1 MAYDRHD
8 DVTAYVLEF
17 DDYPGLTVSVRK
29 PGLDGLRAVDAAM
42 PALQVPGV
50 PPRVQLAAFALL
62 ADALAESLV
71 DWDLLNSGQPVPA
84 TRAGIGRQDPD
95 FLADLFKAWA
105 MVAATPAGA
114 AQQQQQAE
122 AEQVD
127 EPPPVPE
134 IEAEL
139 PMEVSAA

>member
-1 MAYDRHD
+1 MAYDRHEAL
-8 DVTAYVLEF
+8 TAYVLEF
-17 DDYPGLTVSVRK
+17 DDYPGLTVRVRK

-105 MVAATPAGA
+105 MVANTAPSAAGA
-114 AQQQQQAE
+114 EQQAE
-122 AEQVD
+122 AVPEL
-127 EPPPVPE
+127 PPVPE